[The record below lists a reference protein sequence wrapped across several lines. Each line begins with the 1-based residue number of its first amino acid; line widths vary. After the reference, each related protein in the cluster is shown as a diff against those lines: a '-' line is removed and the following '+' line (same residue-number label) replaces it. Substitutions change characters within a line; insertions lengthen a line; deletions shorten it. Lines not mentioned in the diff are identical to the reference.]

1 MRLALNSILRAATKR
16 LSDRVRAT
24 TWGQARRWFRMQGR
38 LRSHEPTQILVCAA
52 MGAMI
57 GALIA
62 GLHKLV
68 DWGHVL
74 AFNIA
79 GGHSL
84 SAGIGIDMER
94 VLYVP
99 VVGGLLLGLSALVM
113 RYFGAREIVDPIE
126 ANALH
131 GGRMSMR
138 ESLRLV
144 FDTFLSNVSGVA
156 VGMEAGYSQLG
167 ASVLSKVG
175 QYFKLR
181 RTDQR
186 IFVAAGAAAAIAAAF
201 NAPIAGAFYGAR
213 NLRQQPLKQRGPGTP
228 FSARQAPS
236 LKISAQNPMR
246 ESVEQRI
253 EGGTRRRSKKN
264 CDIRQRHPGAPQRA
278 RTSRGRRIP

>member
-1 MRLALNSILRAATKR
+1 MRLALNSILRDTTKR
-16 LSDRVRAT
+16 LSERLRAT
-24 TWGQARRWFRMQGR
+24 SWGDARRWFRMQGR
-38 LRSHEPTQILVCAA
+38 LRSHEPTQIVVCAA
-52 MGAMI
+52 MGAAI

-99 VVGGLLLGLSALVM
+99 VVGGLLLGLSAVVM

-138 ESLRLV
+138 DSLRLV

-167 ASVLSKVG
+167 ASVLSEVG
-175 QYFKLR
+175 QDFKLR
-181 RTDQR
+181 RADQR
-186 IFVAAGAAAAIAAAF
+186 IG
-201 NAPIAGAFYGAR
+201 
-213 NLRQQPLKQRGPGTP
+213 QRGVREGRDTRRTTGRGTP
-228 FSARQAPS
+228 LRHREAGDRHHPRAAQRQAFGGQI
-236 LKISAQNPMR
+236 LLMQQ
-246 ESVEQRI
+246 QRDLAP
-253 EGGTRRRSKKN
+253 RRRH
-264 CDIRQRHPGAPQRA
+264 CRGQRNG
-278 RTSRGRRIP
+278 